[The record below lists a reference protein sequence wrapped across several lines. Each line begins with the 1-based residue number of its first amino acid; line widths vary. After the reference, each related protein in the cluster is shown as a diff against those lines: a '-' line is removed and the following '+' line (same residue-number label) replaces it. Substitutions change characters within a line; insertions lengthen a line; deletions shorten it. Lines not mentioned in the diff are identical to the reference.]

1 MVQISLLNIILKVK
15 VYFNKEFNK
24 FIKIK
29 LLVINRYQ
37 LLIIYNFLF
46 SVEDSTFNIKLNLK
60 FIS

>member
-1 MVQISLLNIILKVK
+1 VVQISLLNIILKVK